1 MAPRCSPLMLGCA
14 AALLC
19 FVCAVVFACL
29 WFTSNTEARCP
40 AGTFRH
46 AAVAADSGLCSDIGR

>member
-1 MAPRCSPLMLGCA
+1 MLGCA